1 MHRLF
6 VFSLVGCLLSGFAS
20 AADLN
25 GVANVNITSDTA
37 TNAKNIAFDEA
48 RRQIIID
55 ALRSYADKDALQIA
69 VKNAKNADLVDLIAA
84 SSIDG
89 EQLSDTTYSAKITMT
104 VNSGAARRW
113 LNDNGIQNWLTDDDN
128 ESRFLLTVDMKNPI
142 AAWIELNSLAR
153 EESIDMVS
161 KHILGPSMTIEMPMS
176 ARAQFTIAVR
186 ERGWHYGD
194 VGGVLKIWK

>member
-1 MHRLF
+1 MKSF
-6 VFSLVGCLLSGFAS
+6 LVAVLSVLCMSVAN
-20 AADLN
+20 AADLRAS
-25 GVANVNITSDTA
+25 VSLSITSDTA
-37 TNAKNIAFDEA
+37 SSAKNIAMSEA
-48 RRQIIID
+48 RRQIITD
-55 ALRSYADKDALQIA
+55 ALGQYADLPSLKS
-69 VKNAKNADLVDLIAA
+69 LIADA
-84 SSIDG
+84 DNATLVSLIDSTTIDG
-89 EQLSDTTYSAKITMT
+89 EQSSDTTYSAKITMT

-128 ESRFLLTVDMKNPI
+128 ESRFVLTVDMKNPI
-142 AAWIELNSLAR
+142 ADWIELNSLAR